1 MRHANLRAGMLW
13 ILFILFGA
21 FQGANAQAPAANDST
36 VLTLEQC
43 IRMALRNN
51 YQIRNSYYMKKSADY
66 DVLKSYQG
74 ILPTITV
81 TAGKG
86 RIENGPSEY
95 LSNEPVGIDNEG
107 NVIYEQRTRKLPS
120 TTRNSNSAGL
130 SVSQTLFDGGIWW
143 NQIRKSKADAYSSEY
158 QYESDRNSII
168 LQVQQ
173 AYFDLIKQTK
183 LLEVYD
189 LAVQRSRAQLDR
201 AQSMYQLG
209 ATARLDVFRAKVN
222 LGNDRINYLNQKNVV
237 EEARKKLNLLLG
249 RDPLTPVAVKTEVHI
264 NRDLPELDE
273 LIATAMK
280 SQPLLKKEMMDLKAR
295 SLSVKMAK
303 GLNFPRVS
311 LYLNYDRFHEN
322 AIKVFSDYDQNYQ
335 LRFGLNVSFN
345 LFNGFS
351 DYANIQKAEIGRK
364 MAMEALED
372 YKRTLKSQIHQTYMK
387 YKSTLEMIKINKE
400 NLEAAKEE
408 YRLAQERYQIGAGTA
423 LDVRDS
429 QVNLTRA
436 EETLVSTE
444 YQAQLLLA
452 QLDNQL
458 GLTYAK
464 VKEKIDR

>member
-1 MRHANLRAGMLW
+1 
-13 ILFILFGA
+13 
-21 FQGANAQAPAANDST
+21 
-36 VLTLEQC
+36 
-43 IRMALRNN
+43 
-51 YQIRNSYYMKKSADY
+51 
-66 DVLKSYQG
+66 
-74 ILPTITV
+74 
-81 TAGKG
+81 
-86 RIENGPSEY
+86 
-95 LSNEPVGIDNEG
+95 
-107 NVIYEQRTRKLPS
+107 
-120 TTRNSNSAGL
+120 
-130 SVSQTLFDGGIWW
+130 
-143 NQIRKSKADAYSSEY
+143 
-158 QYESDRNSII
+158 
-168 LQVQQ
+168 
-173 AYFDLIKQTK
+173 
-183 LLEVYD
+183 
-189 LAVQRSRAQLDR
+189 
-201 AQSMYQLG
+201 
-209 ATARLDVFRAKVN
+209 
-222 LGNDRINYLNQKNVV
+222 
-237 EEARKKLNLLLG
+237 
-249 RDPLTPVAVKTEVHI
+249 
-264 NRDLPELDE
+264 
-273 LIATAMK
+273 
-280 SQPLLKKEMMDLKAR
+280 
-295 SLSVKMAK
+295 MAK